1 MAASHM
7 LITTQTEAR
16 QLIRETLQGES
27 RLPPVCA
34 PPIRHGSAN
43 FLGNSSQ

>member
-16 QLIRETLQGES
+16 QLIRETLRGNLGCLPYA
-27 RLPPVCA
+27 RL
-34 PPIRHGSAN
+34 
-43 FLGNSSQ
+43 L